1 MNKRFFASAA
11 MAALAM
17 GLALPASAN
26 TLYFQMN
33 PNIDTGGSRSVFV
46 FGQAGATGSITNG
59 VGFSNNFTLGA
70 SGFAVI
76 DLPLS
81 NELGNA
87 TVENKG
93 FKIISESALSGYYL
107 NRRTAS
113 TDMTYLIDGDRLGT
127 DHFTAGYQNI
137 RNDQISVQAAADNT
151 VVTFRPIGSAEF
163 QVTLNAGQTYMFTDS
178 RELTGS
184 RVLSDKPI
192 AVFSGNAC
200 TNIPTGVSACDHI
213 VEQVPSVDKLSSTY
227 LLAQTPRTGTQGNV
241 YRAVATQDAT
251 EVRANGALVATLNA
265 GQFFEGRVAGGVE
278 LIATKPILLAQY
290 LIGQGQAGAN
300 TDPAM
305 VIVPGSDQW
314 LKSYVFASPSGTQDF
329 PTDFVSIVIRTTDLG
344 TLRLDG
350 TAPDTAGFSV
360 LGSTLFSFGNID
372 VSLKLGAF
380 SIIADNP
387 FQLLLSGFDNFDSYF
402 TYGGAAFS
410 PGASPP
416 PPPPPPVTGV
426 RAYWDGA
433 GAANNSIVEG
443 GAGTWT
449 TATTNFTNEAGIENG
464 VNNPQ
469 PSTVIFGGTGGV
481 VTVSNADGPVAV
493 TGMTFNVNG
502 YSIVGDPIT
511 LTGSAAEFSVNG
523 GENTATIG
531 ARLTGA
537 AALAKLGAGTLV
549 LTNAANDYAGDTV
562 ISAGTLR
569 GVIGAFGSGG
579 IINNAGLI
587 LDVATAQTLG
597 NLLSGTGTT
606 TKTGAGVL
614 TIAGANPATGQFLV
628 NGGGLNVTGTLGSQ
642 ALLNAGTLSGTGTIG
657 GFVAATGTTV
667 APGMGVGTLAST
679 GGGVFQ
685 AGSLYAVDVTST
697 GTSDRIAITGSAN
710 IAAGTVLRVTKTD
723 APRYVLDTLYTVL
736 TTTSGEGGGR
746 TGSFAALTG
755 DTRVSRFIDVVQE
768 LDANNI
774 YLGVRQTS
782 SFASAAGTRNQRA
795 AAGGADSAGNGALYT
810 VIAYLD
816 NDAQAQAAFDQISGE
831 IHASARGQTVQDT
844 RFVREAVSAHLQS
857 PDDSR
862 RGLWMSAYGSWGRTS
877 GDGNAAKVQ
886 RDIGGFFLGYDVLR
900 GDNWAVG
907 ALAGYGSATIDVAGR
922 GSRATTDD
930 LHVGAY
936 AGMQTGNLIASAS
949 LVHMWR
955 NMDTRRTVSIPGF
968 TDTLTA
974 VYQANVTQLFGEVA
988 YRWGFGQA
996 AFEPFAQAAYVDVS
1010 TDGIREVGGAARLTS
1025 TGRISEDF
1033 FVSTLGARLKYGL
1046 PLGNGNFGLTAE
1058 AGYRRISGGSFKT
1071 PIDFN
1076 LLAGPAMRVAG
1087 VPFERDV
1094 AALGLIA
1101 SGQIGTN
1108 VQIDFG
1114 YRGQLGKALKD
1125 HGVRGGVVVQ
1135 F

>member
-1 MNKRFFASAA
+1 MTKNFLASAA

-26 TLYFQMN
+26 TLFFQMN

-46 FGQAGATGSITNG
+46 FGQAGSTGSITNG

-81 NELGNA
+81 NELANA

-93 FKIISESALSGYYL
+93 FKITSDSAISGYYL

-127 DHFTAGYQNI
+127 DHFAVGYQNI

-151 VVTFRPIGSAEF
+151 VVTFRPVGSAEF
-163 QVTLNAGQTYMFTDS
+163 QVTLNAGQTYMFTAG

-200 TNIPTGVSACDHI
+200 TNVPTGVSACDHI
-213 VEQVPSVDKLSSTY
+213 VEQVPSVDKLSSSY
-227 LLAQTPRTGTQGNV
+227 LLAQTPRTGTLGNV
-241 YRAVATQDAT
+241 YRAVATQDGT
-251 EVRANGALVATLNA
+251 ELRANGTVIATLNA
-265 GQFFEGRVAGGVE
+265 GQFFEGRVAGGLE
-278 LIATKPILLAQY
+278 LVGSKPIMVAQY
-290 LIGQGQAGAN
+290 LVGQGQAGAN

-314 LKSYVFASPSGTQDF
+314 LKSYVFASPSGSQDF

-350 TAPDTAGFSV
+350 TAPDTASFQT
-360 LGSTLFSFGNID
+360 LGSTAFSFGNID

-380 SIIADNP
+380 AIEAVSP
-387 FQLLLSGFDNFDSYF
+387 FQLLLSGFDSFDSYF

-416 PPPPPPVTGV
+416 PPPPPPPTGTRV
-426 RAYWDGA
+426 YWDGT
-433 GAANNSIVEG
+433 GPANNSVVEG
-443 GAGTWT
+443 GTGTWT
-449 TATTNFTNEAGIENG
+449 TASTNFTDENGVENG

-481 VTVSNADGPVAV
+481 VTVSNADGPVTV

-502 YSIVGDPIT
+502 YEIAGDPVT
-511 LTGSAAEFSVNG
+511 LSGSTANFTVNG
-523 GENTATIG
+523 ADNLATIS
-531 ARLTGA
+531 ARLSGPS
-537 AALAKLGAGTLV
+537 ALQKLGSGTLN
-549 LTNAANDYAGDTV
+549 LTNATNDFSGGVV
-562 ISAGTLR
+562 ITEGTLR
-569 GVIGAFGSGG
+569 GGIGMFGTGT
-579 IINNAGLI
+579 ITNNANLI
-587 LDVATAQTLG
+587 LDAPVNGTLA
-597 NLLSGTGTT
+597 NLLAGTGTT
-606 TKTGAGVL
+606 TKIGAGALNV
-614 TIAGANPATGQFLV
+614 TTTNSFSGSFVV
-628 NGGGLNVTGTLGSQ
+628 NGGSLNVSGGL
-642 ALLNAGTLSGTGTIG
+642 AAAPILLNAGLLSGTGTIG

-667 APGMGVGTLAST
+667 APGPVIGTLTST
-679 GGGVFQ
+679 GN
-685 AGSLYAVDVTST
+685 GSFLTGSTYAVDVTST
-697 GTSDRIAITGSAN
+697 GTSDRIAITGTVN
-710 IAAGTVLRVTKTD
+710 VAAGTTLRVTKTD
-723 APRYVLDTLYTVL
+723 APRYVLGTRYTVV
-736 TTTSGEGGGR
+736 TTTGGR
-746 TGSFAALTG
+746 TGSFATLTG
-755 DTRVSRFIDVVQE
+755 DTRVSRFINVVQE
-768 LDANNI
+768 TDANNI

-782 SFASAAGTRNQRA
+782 SFASAAATRNQRE
-795 AAGGADSAGNGALYT
+795 AAGGADSSGNGALYT
-810 VIAYLD
+810 AIAYLD
-816 NDAQAQAAFDQISGE
+816 TDAQAQAAFDQISGE
-831 IHASARGQTVQDT
+831 IHSSARGQTVQDT

-862 RGLWMSAYGSWGRTS
+862 RGLWMSAYGSWGRTN
-877 GDGNAAKVQ
+877 GDGNAAKIQ
-886 RDIGGFFLGYDVLR
+886 RDIGGFFMGYDVLR
-900 GDNWAVG
+900 GEEWAVG
-907 ALAGYGSATIDVAGR
+907 ALAGYGSATIDVAAR

-930 LHVGAY
+930 IHVGAY
-936 AGMQTGNLIASAS
+936 GGLKKGNFIVSAS

-955 NMDTRRTVSIPGF
+955 NMDTRRNVSIPGF

-974 VYQANVTQLFGEVA
+974 TYQGNVTQLFGEVA
-988 YRWGFGQA
+988 YQWAFGKA
-996 AFEPFAQAAYVDVS
+996 AFEPFLQGAYVDVS

-1033 FVSTLGARLKYGL
+1033 FVSTVGARLKYGL
-1046 PLGNGNFGLTAE
+1046 PLGNGNFGVTAE

-1076 LLAGPAMRVAG
+1076 LPAGPVMRIAG

-1094 AALGLIA
+1094 AALGLVA
-1101 SGQIGTN
+1101 SGQVGKS

-1125 HGVRGGVVVQ
+1125 HGVRGGVTVQ

>member
-1 MNKRFFASAA
+1 MNKRFLASAA

-26 TLYFQMN
+26 TLLFQMN

-46 FGQAGATGSITNG
+46 FGQAGATGTITNG
-59 VGFSNNFTLGA
+59 VGFSNNFTLGEA
-70 SGFAVI
+70 GFVVI

-87 TVENKG
+87 VVENKG
-93 FKIISESALSGYYL
+93 FKILSESALSGYYL
-107 NRRTAS
+107 NRRQAS

-127 DHFTAGYQNI
+127 DHVTVGYQNI
-137 RNDQISVQAAADNT
+137 RNDQISVQAAGDNT
-151 VVTFRPIGSAEF
+151 LVTFRPVGGAEF
-163 QVTLNAGQTYMFTDS
+163 QVTLNAGQTYMFTAS

-200 TNIPTGVSACDHI
+200 TQVPAGVSACDHI

-265 GQFFEGRVAGGVE
+265 GQFFEGRVVDGVE

-314 LKSYVFASPSGTQDF
+314 LKAYVFAPPSGSADF
-329 PTDFVSIVIRTTDLG
+329 PTDFVSIVIRSTDLG

-350 TAPDTAGFSV
+350 SAPDTASFAV
-360 LGSTLFSFGNID
+360 LGSTAFSFGNID

-380 SIIADNP
+380 SIIADSP
-387 FQLLLSGFDNFDSYF
+387 FQLLLSGFGEFDSYF

-416 PPPPPPVTGV
+416 PPPPPVTGV
-426 RAYWDGA
+426 RVYWDGA
-433 GAANNSIVEG
+433 GPANNSIVEG
-443 GAGTWT
+443 GTGTWT
-449 TATTNFTNEAGIENG
+449 TASTNFTNEGGTENG

-481 VTVSNADGPVAV
+481 VTVSNADGPVTV
-493 TGMTFNVNG
+493 TGMIFNVDDYN
-502 YSIVGDPIT
+502 IVGDPLT
-511 LTGSAAEFSVNG
+511 LSGGSALFTVNG
-523 GENTATIG
+523 AANTATIG
-531 ARLTGA
+531 AKLTGNSK
-537 AALAKLGAGTLV
+537 LAKLGTGTLS
-549 LTNAANDYAGDTV
+549 LTNAGNDFSGGV
-562 ISAGTLR
+562 EIFGGILR
-569 GVIGAFGSGG
+569 GVPGAFGSGG
-579 IINNAGLI
+579 ITNNTGLF

-614 TIAGANPATGQFLV
+614 TIAGANPITGEFLV
-628 NGGGLNVTGTLGSQ
+628 NGGGLNVIGTLGSRV
-642 ALLNAGTLSGTGTIG
+642 LLNAGTLSGTGTIG
-657 GFVAATGTTV
+657 GFVAAAGTTV
-667 APGMGVGTLAST
+667 APGPVIGTLTST
-679 GGGVFQ
+679 GSGVFQ
-685 AGSLYAVDVTST
+685 TGSTYAADVTST
-697 GTSDRIAITGSAN
+697 GTSDRIAITGSVN
-710 IAAGTVLRVTKTD
+710 IATGTTLRVTKTD
-723 APRYVLDTLYTVL
+723 APRYVLGTRYTVL

-746 TGSFAALTG
+746 TGSFGALTG
-755 DTRVSRFIDVVQE
+755 DTRVSRFINVVQE
-768 LDANNI
+768 LDANNV

-782 SFASAAGTRNQRA
+782 SFASAGQTPNQIA
-795 AAGGADSAGNGALYT
+795 AATGADTTGNGALHT
-810 VIAYLD
+810 AIAYLD
-816 NDAQAQAAFDQISGE
+816 SDAQAQAAFDQISGE
-831 IHASARGQTVQDT
+831 IHSSARGQTVQDS

-862 RGLWMSAYGSWGRTS
+862 RGLWMSAFGSWGRTD

-886 RDIGGFFLGYDVLR
+886 RDIGGFILGYDVLR

-930 LHVGAY
+930 IHVGGY
-936 AGMQTGNLIASAS
+936 AGLQTGNLIASAS

-955 NMDTRRTVSIPGF
+955 NMDTRRSVSFPGF

-988 YRWGFGQA
+988 YRWDFGQA

-1076 LLAGPAMRVAG
+1076 LPAGPVMRVAG

-1108 VQIDFG
+1108 VQIEFG